1 MPGRRSEKPLKLPD
15 LSRLTLLV
23 VDDNHDSVE
32 VLAAFLRACGAHV
45 LQARTGYGA
54 LAYVDTA
61 PKLDAIVT
69 DLAMPE
75 MDGLGLLN
83 RVRAHPQRSQLP
95 VIALTGHYEDYANA
109 DGFAAFLKKPVDFD
123 QLCGAIMALVDR
135 RHRSS

>member
-1 MPGRRSEKPLKLPD
+1 MLGRRSEKPLKLPD

-23 VDDNHDSVE
+23 VDDNDDSLE
-32 VLAAFLRACGAHV
+32 MLAAFLRACGAHV
-45 LQARTGYGA
+45 LQARTGSGA

-95 VIALTGHYEDYANA
+95 LIALTAPLRGLRQR
-109 DGFAAFLKKPVDFD
+109 GWFRAFLKKPVDFD
-123 QLCGAIMALVDR
+123 QLCDAIVALVER